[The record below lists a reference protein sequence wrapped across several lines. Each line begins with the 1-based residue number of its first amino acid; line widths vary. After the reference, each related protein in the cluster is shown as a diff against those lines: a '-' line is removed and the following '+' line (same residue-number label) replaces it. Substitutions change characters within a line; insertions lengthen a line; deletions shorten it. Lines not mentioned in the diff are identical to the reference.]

1 MACECAFL
9 QAVFP
14 ISSSAAL
21 RKQQEGELG
30 LKERWYLAGC
40 FGARLS
46 QPQRIVSPTHVPKIS
61 HNHVLGRFAERSDGH
76 KGNGGSSGQ

>member
-30 LKERWYLAGC
+30 LPLT
-40 FGARLS
+40 F
-46 QPQRIVSPTHVPKIS
+46 VP
-61 HNHVLGRFAERSDGH
+61 FA
-76 KGNGGSSGQ
+76 